1 MWSEAGA
8 GFSLWPYHPY
18 HRRDSRGSVAVADVS
33 EAGEMT
39 HEQWF
44 LEQLPVIERV
54 TGWVCARRGL
64 RGADAED
71 FASIVKTRLIEN
83 EYEVLGKW
91 QGRSSI
97 KTYLTTVINRIY
109 LDFQVQRFGKW
120 RPSAEAR
127 RLGPVALRLEQLMF
141 RDGLSFDEA
150 CEVLLSDPR
159 IGLNRD
165 DLHAIRVQ
173 LPQRRSRR
181 GDPHE
186 HEPVRPESAG
196 EAVER
201 AERQALANRVF
212 AVIRCSLSRLPAP
225 DRVFLRLHF
234 QSGLTVAEAAR
245 ALGAD
250 QKALYRKKEDILKR
264 LRGDLEA
271 EGIGREAAQMLLTA
285 LDWEAMLSPDGRARR
300 IRTSRMR
307 TSRIRTSHKESD
319 KDEPAER

>member
-18 HRRDSRGSVAVADVS
+18 YRRDSRGGVAVAEAS

-54 TGWVCARRGL
+54 IGWVCARRGL

-71 FASIVKTRLIEN
+71 FASIVRLRLIEN

-120 RPSAEAR
+120 RSSAEAR

-173 LPQRRSRR
+173 LPQRTSRR
-181 GDPHE
+181 GDLHE
-186 HEPVRPESAG
+186 LEPVRPESAG
-196 EAVER
+196 AAVER
-201 AERQALANRVF
+201 AEHQALADRMF

-234 QSGLTVAEAAR
+234 QSGLTVADAAR
-245 ALGAD
+245 AQGAD

-271 EGIGREAAQMLLTA
+271 EGIGLEEAQVLLA
-285 LDWEAMLSPDGRARR
+285 ELDWEAALTPDE
-300 IRTSRMR
+300 
-307 TSRIRTSHKESD
+307 ESSEED
-319 KDEPAER
+319 EESTKDAE

>member
-1 MWSEAGA
+1 MWSLAGV
-8 GFSLWPYHPY
+8 GFGLWPYHPY
-18 HRRDSRGSVAVADVS
+18 HWRDSRGGVAVTEIS

-54 TGWVCARRGL
+54 IGWVCARRGL

-71 FASIVKTRLIEN
+71 FASIVKIRLIEN

-120 RPSAEAR
+120 RSSAEAR

-186 HEPVRPESAG
+186 HEPVRLESAG
-196 EAVER
+196 EAAER
-201 AERQALANRVF
+201 AELQALANRTF
-212 AVIRCSLSRLPAP
+212 AVVRCSLSRLPAC
-225 DRVFLRLHF
+225 DRLFVRLHF

-245 ALGAD
+245 HQGAD

-264 LRGDLEA
+264 LRADLEA
-271 EGIGREAAQMLLTA
+271 EGIGKEEAQVLLA
-285 LDWEAMLSPDGRARR
+285 SLDWEAVFTPD
-300 IRTSRMR
+300 
-307 TSRIRTSHKESD
+307 EDEPD
-319 KDEPAER
+319 KDERADR

>member
-1 MWSEAGA
+1 MWSLAGV
-8 GFSLWPYHPY
+8 GFGLWPYHPY
-18 HRRDSRGSVAVADVS
+18 HWRDSRGSVAVTEIS

-71 FASIVKTRLIEN
+71 FASIVKIRLIEN

-120 RPSAEAR
+120 RSSAEAR

-141 RDGLSFDEA
+141 RDWLSFDEA

-201 AERQALANRVF
+201 AERQALADRVF
-212 AVIRCSLSRLPAP
+212 AVIRCSLSRLPAV
-225 DRVFLRLHF
+225 DRVFMRLHF
-234 QSGLTVAEAAR
+234 QSGQTVAQAAR
-245 ALGAD
+245 VQGRE
-250 QKALYRKKEDILKR
+250 QKALYRKEEEILKR
-264 LRGDLEA
+264 LKSDLEA
-271 EGIGREAAQMLLTA
+271 EGISIEDAQALMA
-285 LDWEAMLSPDGRARR
+285 ELDWDAALSPHEEKSEDPEEE
-300 IRTSRMR
+300 
-307 TSRIRTSHKESD
+307 KPED
-319 KDEPAER
+319 PE

>member
-18 HRRDSRGSVAVADVS
+18 YRRDSRSSVAVAEVS

-54 TGWVCARRGL
+54 IGWVCARRGL

-165 DLHAIRVQ
+165 DLYAIRVQ
-173 LPQRRSRR
+173 LPPRMSRR
-181 GDPHE
+181 VDLHE
-186 HEPVRPESAG
+186 HEPVRQESAA
-196 EAVER
+196 EAVDR
-201 AERQALANRVF
+201 KERQALANRTF
-212 AVIRCSLSRLPAP
+212 AAIRCSLLRLPAP
-225 DRVFLRLHF
+225 DRLFVRLHF
-234 QSGLTVAEAAR
+234 ILGRTVADAAR
-245 ALGAD
+245 AMDAD
-250 QKALYRKKEDILKR
+250 QKALYRKKEDIGKR
-264 LRGDLEA
+264 LKADLKA
-271 EGIGREAAQMLLTA
+271 EGIGVEEAHVLLA
-285 LDWEAMLSPDGRARR
+285 ELDWEAALSPD
-300 IRTSRMR
+300 
-307 TSRIRTSHKESD
+307 EDEPD
-319 KDEPAER
+319 KDEPADR